1 MDLYLILYLY
11 HIPYT
16 TYPTSYTLHS
26 RVKQYRTRYIGGYCT
41 KGPMPNTH
49 IALALNNMNATVQ
62 GQIHRDPSPAGM
74 DQDKRKRKIGV
85 SISVVVMCR
94 TNERQRNVG
103 HIDI

>member
-16 TYPTSYTLHS
+16 TYPTGHTLHS
-26 RVKQYRTRYIGGYCT
+26 RATVVQGNRYWRHYT
-41 KGPMPNTH
+41 KGPMSNTH

-85 SISVVVMCR
+85 SLFNKC
-94 TNERQRNVG
+94 NVSELMSG
-103 HIDI
+103 KEM